1 MKLPDA
7 ERLKRGRAAVIS
19 CQRTDCD
26 ICLSACGF
34 SAISRGEGGLP
45 YSDPAKCVGCGGCA
59 AICPDMAIA
68 LFKDRWD
75 GTYEVTVPAEGDL
88 PEIGDPVT
96 VMGAP
101 GRVLQTIPQRPG
113 TVSALVRA
121 AANKEDVSMAGEP
134 SR

>member
-1 MKLPDA
+1 MFLPSP

-19 CQRTDCD
+19 CEREDCRVC
-26 ICLSACGF
+26 ISACGF
-34 SAISRGEGGLP
+34 TAIRVENGRP
-45 YSDPAKCVGCGGCA
+45 YSDPDKCVGCGGCA

-101 GRVLQTIPQRPG
+101 GRVLQTIPQRSG

-121 AANKEDVSMAGEP
+121 AVNKEDVSV
-134 SR
+134 S